1 MREDFCYNLK
11 FRTPQGV
18 LFVSQLPCI
27 PENEKSIDF
36 EKYIVYNITERGETM
51 CSVNQLQL
59 ITKEVAKL
67 SADIL
72 KDKLDSVILYGS
84 YARGDFDEESDIDM
98 MILADVPVAE
108 CWQYTQTIA
117 DKMTDMELLYNI
129 IISVHVVSSAVFNQ
143 YMNDL
148 PFYRNVDR
156 EGIRIAV

>member
-1 MREDFCYNLK
+1 
-11 FRTPQGV
+11 
-18 LFVSQLPCI
+18 
-27 PENEKSIDF
+27 
-36 EKYIVYNITERGETM
+36 M

-59 ITKEVAKL
+59 ITKEIAKL

-72 KDKLDSVILYGS
+72 KEKLDSVILYGS
-84 YARGDFDEESDIDM
+84 YARGDYDEESDIDM
-98 MILADVPVAE
+98 MILAEVPVSE

-117 DKMTDMELLYNI
+117 DKMTDMELLYDI
-129 IISVHVVSSAVFNQ
+129 IISVHVVSSPVFKQ